1 MRLLSDLDIA
11 KKKVALRL
19 DLNVP
24 IKEGVVTD
32 DTRILASLETLNYLI
47 KAEAKIVILS
57 HLGRPKEGTF
67 DDQLSLRPVASHLGN
82 ELGISIS
89 LINSMKEFSDT
100 NSQIC
105 MLENIRFF
113 EGESKNSDSL
123 AREIG
128 ADIDVYVFDAFGT
141 SHRKQ
146 ASTYGAIKVASNSC
160 AGFLVQREVEALSR
174 ALKNFTSPFAAI
186 IGGSKVS
193 TKLEVIQ
200 NLGQICDKV
209 ITGGGITNTFLAAK
223 GFKVGNS
230 LYEKDMI
237 ETAKY
242 LLNDFNIMLPEE
254 VVVSNSFDGPPIKK
268 RISEIEE
275 NEIILDQVISEDIKQ
290 FIDSSNTII
299 WNGPIGV
306 FENKNFSEGTE
317 ELSKLIGMSDAY
329 TLAGGGETL
338 SAINQF
344 INKEDISYCS
354 TAGGAFLEFIE
365 GKELPSIS
373 ALSD

>member
-24 IKEGVVTD
+24 IKEGVITD

-67 DDQLSLRPVASHLGN
+67 DDQLSLRPVASHLSN

-89 LINSMKEFSDT
+89 LINSMKEFHDT
-100 NSQIC
+100 NAQIC

-113 EGESKNSDSL
+113 DGESKNSDSL

-128 ADIDVYVFDAFGT
+128 SYIDVYVFDAFGT

-146 ASTYGAIKVASNSC
+146 ASTYGAIKVAPFSC

-174 ALKNFTSPFAAI
+174 ALKDFSSPFAAI

-237 ETAKY
+237 KIAKS

-268 RISEIEE
+268 KISEIED
-275 NEIILDQVISEDIKQ
+275 NEIILDQIISEEIKQ

-299 WNGPIGV
+299 WNGPLGV

-317 ELSKLIGMSDAY
+317 ELSKLISMSDAY

-365 GKELPSIS
+365 GKELPSIR

>member
-67 DDQLSLRPVASHLGN
+67 DDQLSLRPVASHLSN

-89 LINSMKEFSDT
+89 LINSMKEFHDT
-100 NSQIC
+100 NAQMC

-128 ADIDVYVFDAFGT
+128 SHIDVYVFDAFGT

-146 ASTYGAIKVASNSC
+146 ASTYGAIKVAPLSC

-174 ALKNFTSPFAAI
+174 ALKDFSSPFAAI

-237 ETAKY
+237 KIAKS

-268 RISEIEE
+268 RISEIED

-290 FIDSSNTII
+290 FIDSS
-299 WNGPIGV
+299 
-306 FENKNFSEGTE
+306 
-317 ELSKLIGMSDAY
+317 LSLIH
-329 TLAGGGETL
+329 
-338 SAINQF
+338 I
-344 INKEDISYCS
+344 
-354 TAGGAFLEFIE
+354 
-365 GKELPSIS
+365 
-373 ALSD
+373 

>member
-11 KKKVALRL
+11 KKKVGLRL

-67 DDQLSLRPVASHLGN
+67 DEQLSLRPVASHLSN

-89 LINSMKEFSDT
+89 LINSMKEFHDT
-100 NSQIC
+100 NAQIC

-128 ADIDVYVFDAFGT
+128 SRIDVYVFDAFGT

-146 ASTYGAIKVASNSC
+146 ASTYGAIKVAPFSC

-174 ALKNFTSPFAAI
+174 ALKDFSSPFAAI

-200 NLGQICDKV
+200 NLGQICDRV

-237 ETAKY
+237 KTAKS
-242 LLNDFNIMLPEE
+242 LLNNFNIMLPEE

-268 RISEIEE
+268 RISEIED

-299 WNGPIGV
+299 WNGPLGV

>member
-24 IKEGVVTD
+24 IKEGVITD

-67 DDQLSLRPVASHLGN
+67 DDQLSLRPVASHLSN

-89 LINSMKEFSDT
+89 LINSMKEFHDT
-100 NSQIC
+100 NAQIC

-113 EGESKNSDSL
+113 DGESKNSDSL

-128 ADIDVYVFDAFGT
+128 SYIDVYVFDAFGT

-146 ASTYGAIKVASNSC
+146 ASTYGAIKVAPFSC

-174 ALKNFTSPFAAI
+174 ALKDFSSPFAAI

-237 ETAKY
+237 KIAKS

-268 RISEIEE
+268 KISEIED
-275 NEIILDQVISEDIKQ
+275 NEIILDQIISEEIKQ

-299 WNGPIGV
+299 WNGPLGV

-317 ELSKLIGMSDAY
+317 ELSKLISMSDAY
-329 TLAGGGETL
+329 TRGGETL

-365 GKELPSIS
+365 GKELPSIR

>member
-67 DDQLSLRPVASHLGN
+67 DDQLSLRPVASHLSN

-89 LINSMKEFSDT
+89 LINSMKEFHDT
-100 NSQIC
+100 NAQIC

-128 ADIDVYVFDAFGT
+128 ANIDVYVFDAFGT

-146 ASTYGAIKVASNSC
+146 ASTYGAIKVAPLSC

-174 ALKNFTSPFAAI
+174 ALKDFSSPFAAI

-237 ETAKY
+237 KTAKS
-242 LLNDFNIMLPEE
+242 LLNNFNIMLPEE

-268 RISEIEE
+268 RISEIED

-299 WNGPIGV
+299 WNGPLGV

-317 ELSKLIGMSDAY
+317 ELSKLISMSDAY

-365 GKELPSIS
+365 GKELPSIR

>member
-1 MRLLSDLDIA
+1 
-11 KKKVALRL
+11 
-19 DLNVP
+19 
-24 IKEGVVTD
+24 
-32 DTRILASLETLNYLI
+32 
-47 KAEAKIVILS
+47 
-57 HLGRPKEGTF
+57 
-67 DDQLSLRPVASHLGN
+67 
-82 ELGISIS
+82 
-89 LINSMKEFSDT
+89 MKEFHDT
-100 NSQIC
+100 NAQIC

-128 ADIDVYVFDAFGT
+128 SHIDVYVFDAFGT

-146 ASTYGAIKVASNSC
+146 ASTYGAIKVAPFSC

-174 ALKNFTSPFAAI
+174 ALKDFSSPFAAI

-200 NLGQICDKV
+200 NLGQICDRV

-237 ETAKY
+237 KTAKS
-242 LLNDFNIMLPEE
+242 LLNNFNIMLPEE

-268 RISEIEE
+268 RISEIED

-299 WNGPIGV
+299 WNGPLGV

-317 ELSKLIGMSDAY
+317 ELSKLISMSDAY

>member
-11 KKKVALRL
+11 KKKVGLRL

-24 IKEGVVTD
+24 IIEGVVTD

-47 KAEAKIVILS
+47 KAEAKIVVLS

-67 DDQLSLRPVASHLGN
+67 DEQLSLRPVASHLSN

-89 LINSMKEFSDT
+89 LINSMKEFHDT
-100 NSQIC
+100 NAQIC

-113 EGESKNSDSL
+113 DGESKNSDSL
-123 AREIG
+123 AREISSH
-128 ADIDVYVFDAFGT
+128 IDVYVFDAFGT

-146 ASTYGAIKVASNSC
+146 ASTYGAIKVAPLSC

-174 ALKNFTSPFAAI
+174 ALKDFSSPFAAI
-186 IGGSKVS
+186 IGGSKAS
-193 TKLEVIQ
+193 TKLEVIR

-223 GFKVGNS
+223 GFMVGNS

-237 ETAKY
+237 KTAKS
-242 LLNDFNIMLPEE
+242 LLNNFNIILPEE

-268 RISEIEE
+268 RISEIED

-299 WNGPIGV
+299 WNGPLGV

-317 ELSKLIGMSDAY
+317 ELSKLISMSDAY

-365 GKELPSIS
+365 GKELTSIR

>member
-11 KKKVALRL
+11 KKKVGLRL

-47 KAEAKIVILS
+47 KAEAKIVVLS

-67 DDQLSLRPVASHLGN
+67 DEQLSLRPVASHLSN

-89 LINSMKEFSDT
+89 LINSMKEFHDT
-100 NSQIC
+100 NAQIC

-128 ADIDVYVFDAFGT
+128 ANIDVYVFDAFGT

-146 ASTYGAIKVASNSC
+146 ASTYGAIKVAPLSC

-174 ALKNFTSPFAAI
+174 ALKDFSSPFAAI

-237 ETAKY
+237 KIAKS

-268 RISEIEE
+268 RISEIED

-299 WNGPIGV
+299 WNGPLGV

-317 ELSKLIGMSDAY
+317 ELSKLISMSDAY

>member
-1 MRLLSDLDIA
+1 MRLLSDLDIK
-11 KKKVALRL
+11 KKKVGLRL

-24 IKEGVVTD
+24 IKDGVVAD

-47 KAEAKIVILS
+47 KAEAKIVIIS
-57 HLGRPKEGTF
+57 HLGRPEEGTF

-160 AGFLVQREVEALSR
+160 AGFLVQKEVEALSR
-174 ALKNFTSPFAAI
+174 ALKDFSSPFAVI

-193 TKLEVIQ
+193 TKLEIIQ

-268 RISEIEE
+268 KISEIED

-290 FIDSSNTII
+290 FINLSNTII
-299 WNGPIGV
+299 WNGPLGV

>member
-11 KKKVALRL
+11 KKKVALML

-24 IKEGVVTD
+24 IKEGAVKD

-67 DDQLSLRPVASHLGN
+67 DDQLSLRPVASHLSN

-89 LINSMKEFSDT
+89 LINSMKEFHDT
-100 NSQIC
+100 NAQIC

-128 ADIDVYVFDAFGT
+128 SHIDVYVFDAFGA

-146 ASTYGAIKVASNSC
+146 ASTYGAIKVAPFSC

-174 ALKNFTSPFAAI
+174 ALKDFSSPFAAI

-223 GFKVGNS
+223 GFQVGNS

-237 ETAKY
+237 KTAKS

-268 RISEIEE
+268 RISEIED

-299 WNGPIGV
+299 WNGPLGV

-317 ELSKLIGMSDAY
+317 ELSKLISMSDAY

>member
-1 MRLLSDLDIA
+1 MRLLSNLDIE
-11 KKKVALRL
+11 KKKVGLRL

-24 IKEGVVTD
+24 IKEGIVAD

-47 KAEAKIVILS
+47 KAEAKIVIIS

-67 DDQLSLRPVASHLGN
+67 DDRFSLKPVASHLGN
-82 ELGISIS
+82 ELGMPIS
-89 LINSMKEFSDT
+89 LINSMKEFSDV
-100 NSQIC
+100 NAQIC

-128 ADIDVYVFDAFGT
+128 THIDAYVFDAFGT

-146 ASTYGAIKVASNSC
+146 ASTYGAIKMAPNSC
-160 AGFLVQREVEALSR
+160 AGFLVKREIEALSR
-174 ALKNFTSPFAAI
+174 ALKDFSSPFAAI

-200 NLGQICDKV
+200 NLGQICDTV

-230 LYEKDMI
+230 LFERDMLK
-237 ETAKY
+237 TAKS
-242 LLNDFNIMLPEE
+242 LLNDFNIMLPEQ
-254 VVVSNSFDGPPIKK
+254 VVVSNSFEGAPIKK
-268 RISEIEE
+268 KINEIKD

-299 WNGPIGV
+299 WNGPLGV
-306 FENKNFSEGTE
+306 FENKNFSDGTK
-317 ELSKLIGMSDAY
+317 ELCKLIGKSDAY

-344 INKEDISYCS
+344 INKEDISFCS

-373 ALSD
+373 ALWE

>member
-1 MRLLSDLDIA
+1 MRLLSDLDIE
-11 KKKVALRL
+11 KKKVGLRL

-24 IKEGVVTD
+24 IKEGVVVD

-47 KAEAKIVILS
+47 KEEAKIVIIS
-57 HLGRPKEGTF
+57 HLGRPKEGIF
-67 DDQLSLRPVASHLGN
+67 DDRFSLRPVASHLGN
-82 ELGISIS
+82 ELGMPIS
-89 LINSMKEFSDT
+89 LINSMKEFSDANT
-100 NSQIC
+100 QIC

-128 ADIDVYVFDAFGT
+128 THIDAYVFDAFGT

-146 ASTYGAIKVASNSC
+146 ASTYGVIKVAPNSC
-160 AGFLVQREVEALSR
+160 AGFLVKREIEALSR
-174 ALKNFTSPFAAI
+174 ALKDFSSPFAAI

-200 NLGQICDKV
+200 NLGQICDTV

-230 LYEKDMI
+230 LFEKDMLK
-237 ETAKY
+237 TAKS
-242 LLNDFNIMLPEE
+242 LLNDFNIMLPEQ
-254 VVVSNSFDGPPIKK
+254 VVVSNSFDGAPIKK
-268 RISEIEE
+268 KISEIKD

-299 WNGPIGV
+299 WNGPLGV
-306 FENKNFSEGTE
+306 FENKNFSDGTK
-317 ELSKLIGMSDAY
+317 ELCKLIGKSDAY

-373 ALSD
+373 VLRD

>member
-47 KAEAKIVILS
+47 KAEAKIVVLS

-67 DDQLSLRPVASHLGN
+67 DEQLSLRPVASHLSN

-89 LINSMKEFSDT
+89 LINSMKEFHDT
-100 NSQIC
+100 NAQIC

-113 EGESKNSDSL
+113 DGESKNSDSL

-128 ADIDVYVFDAFGT
+128 SYIDVYVFDAFGT

-146 ASTYGAIKVASNSC
+146 ASTYGAIKVAPFSC
-160 AGFLVQREVEALSR
+160 AGFLVQKEVEALSR
-174 ALKNFTSPFAAI
+174 ALKDFSSPFAAI

-223 GFKVGNS
+223 GFQVGNS

-237 ETAKY
+237 KTAKS
-242 LLNDFNIMLPEE
+242 LLNNFNIMLPEE

-268 RISEIEE
+268 RISEIED

-299 WNGPIGV
+299 WNGPLGV

>member
-11 KKKVALRL
+11 KKKVGLRL

-47 KAEAKIVILS
+47 KAEAKIVVLS

-67 DDQLSLRPVASHLGN
+67 DEQLSLRPVASHLSN

-89 LINSMKEFSDT
+89 LINSMKEFHDT
-100 NSQIC
+100 NAQIC

-123 AREIG
+123 AREISSH
-128 ADIDVYVFDAFGT
+128 IDVYVFDAFGT

-146 ASTYGAIKVASNSC
+146 ASTYGAIKVAPLSC

-174 ALKNFTSPFAAI
+174 ALKDFSSPFAAI

-200 NLGQICDKV
+200 NLGQICDRV

-237 ETAKY
+237 KIAKS

-268 RISEIEE
+268 RISEIED

-299 WNGPIGV
+299 WNGPLGV

>member
-1 MRLLSDLDIA
+1 MRLLSDLDIE
-11 KKKVALRL
+11 KKKVGLRL

-24 IKEGVVTD
+24 IKEGVIAD

-47 KAEAKIVILS
+47 KAEAKIVIIS

-67 DDQLSLRPVASHLGN
+67 DERFSLKPVASHLGN
-82 ELGISIS
+82 EIGMPIS
-89 LINSMKEFSDT
+89 LINSMKEFSDV
-100 NSQIC
+100 NAQIC

-128 ADIDVYVFDAFGT
+128 THIDAYVFDAFGT

-146 ASTYGAIKVASNSC
+146 ASTYGAIKVAPNSC
-160 AGFLVQREVEALSR
+160 AGFLVKREIEALSR
-174 ALKNFTSPFAAI
+174 ALKDFSSPFTAI

-200 NLGQICDKV
+200 NLGQICDTV

-223 GFKVGNS
+223 GFMVGNS
-230 LYEKDMI
+230 LFERDMLK
-237 ETAKY
+237 TAKS
-242 LLNDFNIMLPEE
+242 LLNDFNIMLPEQ
-254 VVVSNSFDGPPIKK
+254 VVVSNSFEGAPIKK
-268 RISEIEE
+268 KINEIKD

-299 WNGPIGV
+299 WNGPLGV
-306 FENKNFSEGTE
+306 FENKNFSDGTK
-317 ELSKLIGMSDAY
+317 ELCKLIGKSDAY

-344 INKEDISYCS
+344 INKEDISFCS

-373 ALSD
+373 ALWD

>member
-57 HLGRPKEGTF
+57 HLGRPKEGAF
-67 DDQLSLRPVASHLGN
+67 DDQFSLRPVASHLSN

-89 LINSMKEFSDT
+89 LINSMKEFHDT
-100 NSQIC
+100 NAQIC

-113 EGESKNSDSL
+113 DGESKNSDSL

-128 ADIDVYVFDAFGT
+128 SHIDVYVFDAFGA

-146 ASTYGAIKVASNSC
+146 ASTYGAIKVAPFSC

-174 ALKNFTSPFAAI
+174 ALKDFSSPFAAI

-223 GFKVGNS
+223 GFQVGNS

-237 ETAKY
+237 KTAKS

-254 VVVSNSFDGPPIKK
+254 VVVSNSFNGPPTKK
-268 RISEIEE
+268 RISEIED

-299 WNGPIGV
+299 WNGPLGV

-317 ELSKLIGMSDAY
+317 ELSKLISMSDAY

>member
-1 MRLLSDLDIA
+1 MRLLSDLDIK
-11 KKKVALRL
+11 KKKVGLRL

-24 IKEGVVTD
+24 IKDGVVAD

-47 KAEAKIVILS
+47 KAEAKIVIIS
-57 HLGRPKEGTF
+57 HLGRPEEGTF

-123 AREIG
+123 AREIS

-174 ALKNFTSPFAAI
+174 ALKDFSSPFAVI

-193 TKLEVIQ
+193 TKLEIIQ

-268 RISEIEE
+268 KISEIED

-290 FIDSSNTII
+290 FINLSNTII
-299 WNGPIGV
+299 WNGPLGV

>member
-11 KKKVALRL
+11 KKKVGLRL

-67 DDQLSLRPVASHLGN
+67 DEQLSLRPVASHLSN

-89 LINSMKEFSDT
+89 LINSMKEFHDT
-100 NSQIC
+100 NAQIC

-128 ADIDVYVFDAFGT
+128 SHIDVYVFDAFGT

-146 ASTYGAIKVASNSC
+146 ASTYGAIKLAPLSC

-174 ALKNFTSPFAAI
+174 ALKDFSSPFAAI

-237 ETAKY
+237 KTAKS

-268 RISEIEE
+268 RISEIED

-299 WNGPIGV
+299 WNGPLGV

-317 ELSKLIGMSDAY
+317 ELSKLISMSDAY

>member
-1 MRLLSDLDIA
+1 
-11 KKKVALRL
+11 
-19 DLNVP
+19 
-24 IKEGVVTD
+24 
-32 DTRILASLETLNYLI
+32 
-47 KAEAKIVILS
+47 
-57 HLGRPKEGTF
+57 
-67 DDQLSLRPVASHLGN
+67 
-82 ELGISIS
+82 
-89 LINSMKEFSDT
+89 MKEFHDT
-100 NSQIC
+100 NAQIC

-113 EGESKNSDSL
+113 EGESKNSDAL

-128 ADIDVYVFDAFGT
+128 SHIDVYVFDAFGT

-146 ASTYGAIKVASNSC
+146 ASTYGAIKVAPFSC

-174 ALKNFTSPFAAI
+174 ALKDFSSPFAAI

-200 NLGQICDKV
+200 NLGQICDTV

-237 ETAKY
+237 KTAKS
-242 LLNDFNIMLPEE
+242 LLNNFNIMLPEE

-268 RISEIEE
+268 RISEIED

-299 WNGPIGV
+299 WNGPLGV

-373 ALSD
+373 ALGD

>member
-11 KKKVALRL
+11 KKKVGLRL

-67 DDQLSLRPVASHLGN
+67 DDQLSLRPVASHLSN

-89 LINSMKEFSDT
+89 LINSMKEFHDT
-100 NSQIC
+100 NAQIC

-113 EGESKNSDSL
+113 EGESKNSDAL

-128 ADIDVYVFDAFGT
+128 SRIDVYVFDAFGT

-146 ASTYGAIKVASNSC
+146 ASTYGAIKVAPFSC
-160 AGFLVQREVEALSR
+160 AGFLVQKEVEALSR
-174 ALKNFTSPFAAI
+174 ALKDFSSPFAAI

-237 ETAKY
+237 KTAKS
-242 LLNDFNIMLPEE
+242 LLNNFNIMLPEE

-268 RISEIEE
+268 RISEIED

-299 WNGPIGV
+299 WNGPLGV

>member
-1 MRLLSDLDIA
+1 MRLLSDLDIK
-11 KKKVALRL
+11 KKKVGLRL

-24 IKEGVVTD
+24 INDGVVAD

-47 KAEAKIVILS
+47 KAEAKIVIIS
-57 HLGRPKEGTF
+57 HLGRPEEGTF

-160 AGFLVQREVEALSR
+160 AGFLVQKEVEALSR
-174 ALKNFTSPFAAI
+174 ALKDFSSPFAVI

-193 TKLEVIQ
+193 TKLEIIQ

-268 RISEIEE
+268 KISEIED

-290 FIDSSNTII
+290 FINLSNTII
-299 WNGPIGV
+299 WNGPLGV

>member
-67 DDQLSLRPVASHLGN
+67 DDQLSLRPVVSHLSN
-82 ELGISIS
+82 ELGITIS
-89 LINSMKEFSDT
+89 LINSMKEFHDT
-100 NSQIC
+100 NAQIC

-113 EGESKNSDSL
+113 DGESNNSDSL

-128 ADIDVYVFDAFGT
+128 SHIDVYVFDAFGA

-146 ASTYGAIKVASNSC
+146 ASTYGAIKVAPLSC

-174 ALKNFTSPFAAI
+174 ALKDFSSPFAAI

-200 NLGQICDKV
+200 NLGQICDRV
-209 ITGGGITNTFLAAK
+209 ITGGGITNTFLVAK

-237 ETAKY
+237 KTAKS

-254 VVVSNSFDGPPIKK
+254 VVVSNSFDGSPIMK
-268 RISEIEE
+268 RISEIED

-299 WNGPIGV
+299 WNGPLGV

-373 ALSD
+373 ALGD

>member
-24 IKEGVVTD
+24 IKEGVITD

-67 DDQLSLRPVASHLGN
+67 DNQLSLRPVASHLSN

-89 LINSMKEFSDT
+89 LINSMKEFHDT
-100 NSQIC
+100 NAQIC

-128 ADIDVYVFDAFGT
+128 SHIDVYVFDAFGA

-146 ASTYGAIKVASNSC
+146 ASTYGAIKVAPFSC

-174 ALKNFTSPFAAI
+174 ALKDFSSPFAAI

-209 ITGGGITNTFLAAK
+209 ITGGGITNTVLAAK

-237 ETAKY
+237 KTAKS

-268 RISEIEE
+268 RISEIED

-299 WNGPIGV
+299 WNGPLGV

-317 ELSKLIGMSDAY
+317 ELSKLISMSDAY

>member
-67 DDQLSLRPVASHLGN
+67 DDQLSLRPVASHLSN

-89 LINSMKEFSDT
+89 LINSMKEFHDT
-100 NSQIC
+100 DAHIC

-128 ADIDVYVFDAFGT
+128 ANIDVYVFDAFGT

-146 ASTYGAIKVASNSC
+146 ASTYGAIKVAPYSC

-174 ALKNFTSPFAAI
+174 ALKDFSSPFAAI

-237 ETAKY
+237 KTAKS
-242 LLNDFNIMLPEE
+242 LLNDFNIILPEE

-268 RISEIEE
+268 RISEIED

-299 WNGPIGV
+299 WNGPLGV

-317 ELSKLIGMSDAY
+317 ELSKLISMSDAY

-365 GKELPSIS
+365 GKELPSIR

>member
-11 KKKVALRL
+11 KKKVGLRL

-47 KAEAKIVILS
+47 KAEAKIVVLS

-67 DDQLSLRPVASHLGN
+67 DEQLSLRPVASHLSN

-89 LINSMKEFSDT
+89 LINSMKEFHDT
-100 NSQIC
+100 NAQIC

-123 AREIG
+123 AREISSH
-128 ADIDVYVFDAFGT
+128 IDVYVFDAFGT

-146 ASTYGAIKVASNSC
+146 ASTYGAIKVAPFSC

-174 ALKNFTSPFAAI
+174 ALKDFSSPFAAI

-193 TKLEVIQ
+193 TKLEVIE

-223 GFKVGNS
+223 GFQVGNS

-237 ETAKY
+237 KTAKS
-242 LLNDFNIMLPEE
+242 LLNNFNIMLPEE

-268 RISEIEE
+268 RISEIED

-299 WNGPIGV
+299 WNGPLGV

>member
-24 IKEGVVTD
+24 IKEGVITD

-67 DDQLSLRPVASHLGN
+67 DDQLSLRPVASHLSN

-89 LINSMKEFSDT
+89 LINSMKEFHDT
-100 NSQIC
+100 NAQIC

-128 ADIDVYVFDAFGT
+128 ANIDVYVFDAFGT

-146 ASTYGAIKVASNSC
+146 ASTYGAIKVAPFSC

-174 ALKNFTSPFAAI
+174 ALKDFSSPFAAI

-237 ETAKY
+237 KTAKS

-268 RISEIEE
+268 RISEIED

-299 WNGPIGV
+299 WNGPLGV

-317 ELSKLIGMSDAY
+317 ELSKLISMSDAY

>member
-1 MRLLSDLDIA
+1 MRLLSDLDIK
-11 KKKVALRL
+11 KKKVGLRL

-24 IKEGVVTD
+24 IKDGVVAD

-47 KAEAKIVILS
+47 KAEAKIVIIS
-57 HLGRPKEGTF
+57 HLGRPEEGTF

-174 ALKNFTSPFAAI
+174 ALKDFSSPFAVI

-193 TKLEVIQ
+193 TKLEIIQ

-268 RISEIEE
+268 KISEIED

-290 FIDSSNTII
+290 FINLSNTII
-299 WNGPIGV
+299 WNGPLGV